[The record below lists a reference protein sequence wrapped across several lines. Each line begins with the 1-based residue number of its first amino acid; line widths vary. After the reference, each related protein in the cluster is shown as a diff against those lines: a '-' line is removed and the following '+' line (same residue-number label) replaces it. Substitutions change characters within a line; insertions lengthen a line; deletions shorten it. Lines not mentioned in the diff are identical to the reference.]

1 MNELR
6 SGAERARSNELS
18 EMNRLMKAEWV
29 KLKSLRSSRW
39 TLGAMVILSI
49 GMGALF
55 TALAAHDYHSWSA
68 ADKAAWDPTNHS
80 LIGTIFGQL
89 AIAVFGVLAITG
101 EYASGTIR
109 SSVAAAPRRAPLIAA
124 KAAVYGGVA
133 LLVGEV
139 ISFASYFLGQAL
151 ASGHAP
157 ISHIGDPGVIR
168 AIVMTGGYLSMI
180 CLIGLGL
187 GIVLRHTAGAITSIV
202 AMLLVLPGILAAL
215 PTATQNA
222 IGKFLPMQIAGNS
235 TGAVLP
241 EPHSFGPWTGMSLLV
256 GYALIALAFGAW
268 RFVRRDV

>member
-1 MNELR
+1 MSTHVEAFR
-6 SGAERARSNELS
+6 IRSNGAG

-29 KLKSLRSSRW
+29 KLRSLRSSKW
-39 TLGAMVILSI
+39 TLGAMAVASI

-55 TALAAHDYHSWSA
+55 TALAAHDYHSWTA
-68 ADKAAWDPTNHS
+68 VDKAQWDPTNHS

-89 AIAVFGVLAITG
+89 AISVFGVLAITG
-101 EYASGTIR
+101 EYSSGTIR

-124 KAAVYGGVA
+124 KAVVYGGVA

-157 ISHIGDPGVIR
+157 ISHVGDPGVIR
-168 AIVMTGGYLSMI
+168 AIVMTGGYLSVI
-180 CLIGLGL
+180 CLVGLGL

-202 AMLLVLPGILAAL
+202 AILLVLPAIMAAL
-215 PTATQNA
+215 PTSTQNA
-222 IGKFLPMQIAGNS
+222 VGKFLPMQIAGNS

-241 EPHSFGPWTGMSLLV
+241 EPHSLGPWAGMSLLV
-256 GYALIALAFGAW
+256 MYALIAVGLGAW
-268 RFVRRDV
+268 RFARRDV